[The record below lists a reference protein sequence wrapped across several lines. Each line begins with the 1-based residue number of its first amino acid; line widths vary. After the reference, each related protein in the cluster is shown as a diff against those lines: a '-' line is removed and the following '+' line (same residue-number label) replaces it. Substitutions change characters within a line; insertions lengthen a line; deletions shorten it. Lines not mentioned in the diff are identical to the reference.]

1 MRAAASSRPQKER
14 VSVISFG
21 FEGTEIKG
29 HSHGHSEHHR
39 LEPEGIEH
47 QEDAVQGG
55 EPQQAQGNHLGTQG
69 DGARLPEIADVGA
82 QQTVVHQPLVGSRRA
97 AEKEGGRQ
105 QQKGCGGQH
114 GQKDAGKAQGQR
126 QESEGQVDVFHG
138 AKIQAKRHTHGRSLV
153 NNLKI
158 GGASGGETWRKGGK
172 LAYL

>member
-1 MRAAASSRPQKER
+1 MRAAASLRPQKER

-21 FEGTEIKG
+21 FEGTEIEG
-29 HSHGHSEHHR
+29 HSYGDDEHHR
-39 LEPEGIEH
+39 LEPKDIEH

-55 EPQQAQGNHLGTQG
+55 EPQQAQCDNFGTQG
-69 DGARLPEIADVGA
+69 NGTRLPEIADVGA
-82 QQTVVHQPLVGSRRA
+82 QQTVVHQPLVGARRT

-126 QESEGQVDVFHG
+126 QKSEGQVDVFHG

-158 GGASGGETWRKGGK
+158 GGASGGETW
-172 LAYL
+172 